1 MLPETRQV
9 HCVSSKIS
17 GGSVKPRRRVSV
29 CVRSAGKKRLD
40 NRQLPLSAAS
50 TRVDIGAVRIG
61 VKQRFH
67 FLAAPEERNGLAFD
81 RNLSPCARISSG
93 PACPAFNYP
102 HLAEWSE
109 ERTKCCVTGIDR
121 DSLSGPIRGR
131 SGADGRGRRHMV

>member
-67 FLAAPEERNGLAFD
+67 FLAAPEERNGLCFRPKPEPLCED
-81 RNLSPCARISSG
+81 
-93 PACPAFNYP
+93 F
-102 HLAEWSE
+102 
-109 ERTKCCVTGIDR
+109 V
-121 DSLSGPIRGR
+121 R
-131 SGADGRGRRHMV
+131 SGLPGPLQKIPQTRAVRPDHRGPLRR